1 VKKVS
6 QFYLSEMKTSIEYYL
21 TTKNVVNKIDNSFQE
36 NEIQSQKQKNMNK
49 AFKDVKN

>member
-21 TTKNVVNKIDNSFQE
+21 TTKNVVNKIDNSSKE
-36 NEIQSQKQKNMNK
+36 NEIQSQKQKYMNK
-49 AFKDVKN
+49 AFIEVKN